1 MKNPKFEE
9 NWGNMTF
16 MLKRLFSHNPS
27 LVIDYYCMKMQNS
40 EEFLFP
46 REIYEMALKNKD
58 IKSLNKI
65 IGNFKF
71 EPILC

>member
-1 MKNPKFEE
+1 MK
-9 NWGNMTF
+9 F
-16 MLKRLFSHNPS
+16 MLKRLFTHNPN
-27 LVIDYYCMKMQNS
+27 LVIDYYYMKMQNS

-65 IGNFKF
+65 VGNF
-71 EPILC
+71 

>member
-1 MKNPKFEE
+1 MK
-9 NWGNMTF
+9 F
-16 MLKRLFSHNPS
+16 MLKRLFTHNPS
-27 LVIDYYCMKMQNS
+27 LVIDYYYMKMQNS

-71 EPILC
+71 EPL

>member
-9 NWGNMTF
+9 NWKNMKF
-16 MLKRLFSHNPS
+16 MLKRLFTHNPS
-27 LVIDYYCMKMQNS
+27 LVIDYYYMKMQNS

-65 IGNFKF
+65 VGNFRF
-71 EPILC
+71 ESL